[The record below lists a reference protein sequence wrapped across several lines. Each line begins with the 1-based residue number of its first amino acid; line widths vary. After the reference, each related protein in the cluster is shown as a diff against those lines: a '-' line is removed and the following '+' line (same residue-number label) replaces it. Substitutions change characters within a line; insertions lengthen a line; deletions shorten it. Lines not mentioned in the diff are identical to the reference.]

1 MKDGNFRKKS
11 DDQRKYRVNERM
23 RAREVR
29 VIGPDG
35 DQLGVMS
42 SRDALAKAGEHGLD
56 LVEMAPNARPPVCRI
71 IDFGKMRYD
80 ATKKQKQLKKN
91 SNQQITKTIR
101 VKPNIGEADLNRKI
115 ADVQKF
121 IDKGY
126 RVIVQLSVKGRQKK
140 FMALAQ
146 EQTIGRMQDGLVYA
160 QMEKPQSQGSQV
172 TVTFTKDLAAAA
184 KAEKLEKEKARAAE

>member
-11 DDQRKYRVNERM
+11 DDQRKYRVNERI

-184 KAEKLEKEKARAAE
+184 KAEKLEKEKAKAAE

>member
-11 DDQRKYRVNERM
+11 DDQRKYRVNERI